1 MVIFSM
7 GTIHVLAAGW
17 YIKINKIIRG
27 MNLTVISAFTSLLNK
42 VSVSLIIKVGSSGLT
57 DWRKKK
63 NYKQDFLNTVT
74 LGVDDGQGTLAS
86 VGSQWVGHDGA
97 TELNWPPKSNSLG
110 VLSLFAGSPRWEI
123 CCGS

>member
-1 MVIFSM
+1 M
-7 GTIHVLAAGW
+7 GTIQVLAAGW

-74 LGVDDGQGTLAS
+74 LGVDDGQGGLAYYDS
-86 VGSQWVGHDGA
+86 WGHKESDKTELLNW
-97 TELNWPPKSNSLG
+97 TELNWSSKPLVMGKTNLLNS
-110 VLSLFAGSPRWEI
+110 EE
-123 CCGS
+123 

>member
-74 LGVDDGQGTLAS
+74 LGVDDGQGGLAYCDS
-86 VGSQWVGHDGA
+86 WGHKESDKTELLNW
-97 TELNWPPKSNSLG
+97 TELNWSSKPLVMGKTNLHNS
-110 VLSLFAGSPRWEI
+110 EE
-123 CCGS
+123 